1 MEDRE
6 GMLRLRRHN
15 RRLLPQ
21 HGREAVKD
29 DVGRENVE
37 LARRTCCE
45 QLTFLDGRRKYVCAS
60 FGGLGHEAS
69 LLRTGKNR
77 EYGSLRAGKRE
88 GVTVLRQLLEVFTK
102 NDRTN
107 GREGRR
113 DGDCGGVSLVVG
125 CLTTIVKIAALL
137 LSRSLCEGAWPALQ
151 ALSICTLPFGALKQ
165 LTLPMP
171 ARRVMESI
179 ARPVL
184 GITVSQP
191 IVRLCLPNVYRTLKF
206 WKRLLPIYFRYI
218 KTKRQVRN
226 MTSAERDKVWAVRH
240 EWGGEKVHSLVL
252 DMSGFYVKSAQILAT
267 KADFVPEPWTRR
279 LSNHLDNAPP
289 RPFDEVERSIMQQLA
304 TCPVSKSLTHDAG
317 GSVPLDEVFLQV
329 DPTALAAASI
339 AQVHAGVL
347 RDNTRVV
354 IKVQHLGM
362 EKVMAA
368 DLRNIGWVAKFLEG
382 QLPFDLVP
390 IVKEIQ
396 ATIPLEF
403 DFKREV
409 WFMTNVKRS
418 LEEHG
423 FNQVKC
429 PQPILDLC
437 SDRLIVMERL
447 DGVPFTQILHSRA
460 PVALQRRIPEVV
472 RALEALVDAYGQML
486 FIDGVFHADPH
497 AGNLLLLSD
506 GRLGLIDFGQSKVI
520 DKEIRLKL
528 ARMIMA
534 LASNKEAEIARALIN
549 LGLKFED
556 VNGGVVSES
565 RLALMA
571 RILFDTCYV
580 QEATVSPMSEES
592 LLRTTPLKAFNQSV
606 WLVHLHGLSLLLCLQ
621 ASFHP

>member
-1 MEDRE
+1 
-6 GMLRLRRHN
+6 MLRLRRHN

-206 WKRLLPIYFRYI
+206 WKRLLPIYFR
-218 KTKRQVRN
+218 
-226 MTSAERDKVWAVRH
+226 AV
-240 EWGGEKVHSLVL
+240 
-252 DMSGFYVKSAQILAT
+252 I
-267 KADFVPEPWTRR
+267 
-279 LSNHLDNAPP
+279 
-289 RPFDEVERSIMQQLA
+289 
-304 TCPVSKSLTHDAG
+304 C
-317 GSVPLDEVFLQV
+317 
-329 DPTALAAASI
+329 
-339 AQVHAGVL
+339 QVHQ
-347 RDNTRVV
+347 D
-354 IKVQHLGM
+354 
-362 EKVMAA
+362 
-368 DLRNIGWVAKFLEG
+368 
-382 QLPFDLVP
+382 
-390 IVKEIQ
+390 
-396 ATIPLEF
+396 
-403 DFKREV
+403 
-409 WFMTNVKRS
+409 
-418 LEEHG
+418 
-423 FNQVKC
+423 
-429 PQPILDLC
+429 
-437 SDRLIVMERL
+437 
-447 DGVPFTQILHSRA
+447 
-460 PVALQRRIPEVV
+460 
-472 RALEALVDAYGQML
+472 
-486 FIDGVFHADPH
+486 
-497 AGNLLLLSD
+497 
-506 GRLGLIDFGQSKVI
+506 
-520 DKEIRLKL
+520 
-528 ARMIMA
+528 
-534 LASNKEAEIARALIN
+534 
-549 LGLKFED
+549 
-556 VNGGVVSES
+556 
-565 RLALMA
+565 
-571 RILFDTCYV
+571 
-580 QEATVSPMSEES
+580 
-592 LLRTTPLKAFNQSV
+592 
-606 WLVHLHGLSLLLCLQ
+606 
-621 ASFHP
+621 